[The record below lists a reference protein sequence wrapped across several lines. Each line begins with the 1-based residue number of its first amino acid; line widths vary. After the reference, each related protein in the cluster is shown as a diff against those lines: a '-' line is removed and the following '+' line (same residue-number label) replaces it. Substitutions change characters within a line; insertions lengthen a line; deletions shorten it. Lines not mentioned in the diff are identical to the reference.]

1 MPPIVDSINKSHNNR
16 HNPIYPSAILDQV
29 KKLGKEL
36 LEVCNYYK
44 YFLGLNI
51 EHLSNSYRSEVKS
64 WPNCSAA
71 DRYTESNYTVHFSK
85 ARTP

>member
-36 LEVCNYYK
+36 LEVRSYYK
-44 YFLGLNI
+44 YFL
-51 EHLSNSYRSEVKS
+51 V
-64 WPNCSAA
+64 
-71 DRYTESNYTVHFSK
+71 
-85 ARTP
+85 